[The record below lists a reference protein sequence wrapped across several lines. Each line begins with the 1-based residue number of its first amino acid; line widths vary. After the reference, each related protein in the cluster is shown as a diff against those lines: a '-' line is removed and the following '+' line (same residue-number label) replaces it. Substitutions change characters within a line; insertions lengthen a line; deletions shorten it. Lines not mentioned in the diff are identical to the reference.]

1 MVYQLYMFVPALEK
15 GYKVIR
21 EDTDPQP
28 GSITGNIIRHLA
40 EADLVIAD
48 LSNNNW
54 NVAYELG
61 IRHCFSKGKT
71 ILLCD
76 DKTDLKFDIRGFHVI
91 PYNGDNPAENV
102 FSIQEKI
109 KKAIDTRCKT
119 PIAAD
124 NLVHEAF
131 SFAHDNLIEYL
142 NNEDVEL
149 VSQFSQLKTDY
160 ESMREENEQLREEL
174 KKAGQSSERITETQD
189 DIIIKIEDAMN
200 SMKYSGD
207 TAVLRLRQEFAR
219 SDPDYANS
227 HFLRTAGPYFP
238 DSPGHINLN
247 FPQN

>member
-1 MVYQLYMFVPALEK
+1 MEKKCYVIMPYGGAEQKDHFNMVYQLYMFVPALEK

-21 EDTDPQP
+21 EDIHPQP

-54 NVAYELG
+54 NVGYELG

-76 DKTDLKFDIRGFHVI
+76 NKTELKFDIRSFNVI
-91 PYNGDNPAENV
+91 RYDGDNPAGDV

-142 NNEDVEL
+142 NNEDAEL

-160 ESMREENEQLREEL
+160 ESMKNQVFNSIVKVLE
-174 KKAGQSSERITETQD
+174 KKIRFQKVLVLQVSKDEDWQVEKSSR
-189 DIIIKIEDAMN
+189 
-200 SMKYSGD
+200 
-207 TAVLRLRQEFAR
+207 F
-219 SDPDYANS
+219 
-227 HFLRTAGPYFP
+227 
-238 DSPGHINLN
+238 HI
-247 FPQN
+247 